1 MGRATWRWSA
11 LFCLRRRPR
20 MRAHARGPP
29 LRPDPESGDLL
40 PLTGVALYDE
50 SRTREAAAAALSG
63 SGKSASRSWDR
74 WSTSPSPAWPP
85 PSSPPSGRGVDLW
98 KWPLLQAAQLAP
110 KSVVWANLYLALLN
124 LMPAYP
130 LDGGR
135 ILRAFFSRTLDL
147 SSATRRAVSISTA
160 IAMVLIFAGL
170 FSDNW
175 LTMVGVIVFSAAQLE
190 ERALVFQSVLDNVRL
205 EEVMLTDF
213 ATLSPA
219 DTLEDALEKAVHS
232 LQDDFPVVRGSDM
245 VGVISKQRILDA
257 LRAEGNG
264 YVQAVMNKIF
274 EVSVRQD
281 SLGSAFRK
289 LTARNSSI
297 IPVVEDQRLIGI
309 VTLQNLMHSMALLAE
324 SRKLR
329 RDEARILGIKS
340 RASRSIAEGSAL
352 SLRCRSLPNLRSLFD
367 GSDGLPSGRHGSE
380 QPHGFRLLHR
390 RNLLQ
395 PRQHCIRNLPV
406 DVDHGDCLARLPLDI
421 LLGRSPSRARNLQC

>member
-1 MGRATWRWSA
+1 MRSWSIPVGRLFGVDVRIHLTFFVLPLFIFWTEYAAHQGSA
-11 LFCLRRRPR
+11 NGPRDLALVGIILACVAAHECGHMLAARRVGLIPK
-20 MRAHARGPP
+20 AVI
-29 LRPDPESGDLL
+29 LL

-50 SRTREAAAAALSG
+50 SRTEKAALTGLTWKRDIRLALIGPLVSLALACLAAAAVTA
-63 SGKSASRSWDR
+63 
-74 WSTSPSPAWPP
+74 
-85 PSSPPSGRGVDLW
+85 SGRGVELW
-98 KWPLLQAAQLAP
+98 KWPFLQAANLP
-110 KSVVWANLYLALLN
+110 RSLVWANLYLAILN

-135 ILRAFFSRTLDL
+135 VLRALLSRTLEA
-147 SSATRRAVSISTA
+147 STATRRAVSISNA
-160 IAMVLIFAGL
+160 IAMVLMLAGL
-170 FSDNW
+170 FSDSW

-274 EVSVRQD
+274 EVSLRQD
-281 SLGSAFRK
+281 SLSSAFRK

-329 RDEARILGIKS
+329 RDEAES
-340 RASRSIAEGSAL
+340 
-352 SLRCRSLPNLRSLFD
+352 
-367 GSDGLPSGRHGSE
+367 
-380 QPHGFRLLHR
+380 
-390 RNLLQ
+390 
-395 PRQHCIRNLPV
+395 
-406 DVDHGDCLARLPLDI
+406 
-421 LLGRSPSRARNLQC
+421 

>member
-1 MGRATWRWSA
+1 MRSWSIPVGRLFGVDVRIHLTFLILPMFIFWTDYALRKDNATGPRDLA
-11 LFCLRRRPR
+11 IVGILLACVAAHECGHMLAARRVGLIPK
-20 MRAHARGPP
+20 AVI
-29 LRPDPESGDLL
+29 LL
-40 PLTGVALYDE
+40 PLTGVVLYDE
-50 SRTREAAAAALSG
+50 SHVE
-63 SGKSASRSWDR
+63 K
-74 WSTSPSPAWPP
+74 PQSPALLWQREVRLALIGPLL
-85 PSSPPSGRGVDLW
+85 SLALALLAAGVVTASGHGGDLW
-98 KWPLLQAAQLAP
+98 KWPFLQARNLP
-110 KSVVWANLYLALLN
+110 KSLVWANLWLAILN

-147 SSATRRAVSISTA
+147 SAATRRAVSISNA
-160 IAMVLIFAGL
+160 IAMVLMIAGP
-170 FSDNW
+170 FSDPW

-232 LQDDFPVVRGSDM
+232 LQDDFPVVRGMDM

-274 EVSVRQD
+274 EVSLRQE

-289 LTARNSSI
+289 LTSRNSSI
-297 IPVVEDQRLIGI
+297 IPIVEDQRLIGI

-324 SRKLR
+324 TRKLR
-329 RDEARILGIKS
+329 RE
-340 RASRSIAEGSAL
+340 E
-352 SLRCRSLPNLRSLFD
+352 
-367 GSDGLPSGRHGSE
+367 SE
-380 QPHGFRLLHR
+380 
-390 RNLLQ
+390 
-395 PRQHCIRNLPV
+395 
-406 DVDHGDCLARLPLDI
+406 
-421 LLGRSPSRARNLQC
+421 S

>member
-1 MGRATWRWSA
+1 MRSWSIPVGRLFGVDVRLHLTFIILPMFIFFMEYAAHQRTPNGPRDLA
-11 LFCLRRRPR
+11 LVGIILACVGAHEFGHMFAARRFGLIPK
-20 MRAHARGPP
+20 AVI
-29 LRPDPESGDLL
+29 LL
-40 PLTGVALYDE
+40 PLTGVTIYEEPRVEKSIEKPQPAGFLWKREIRLALIGPLVNLALGCL
-50 SRTREAAAAALSG
+50 AAAAIMA
-63 SGKSASRSWDR
+63 
-74 WSTSPSPAWPP
+74 
-85 PSSPPSGRGVDLW
+85 SGRGIELW
-98 KWPLLQAAQLAP
+98 KWPLLQAANLP
-110 KSVVWANLYLALLN
+110 KSLVSANLYLAVLN

-135 ILRAFFSRTLDL
+135 ILRAFFSRSLDP
-147 SSATRRAVSISTA
+147 SSATRRAVSISNA
-160 IAMVLIFAGL
+160 IAMVLMLAGM
-170 FSDNW
+170 FSDYW
-175 LTMVGVIVFSAAQLE
+175 LTLVGVIVFSAAQLE
-190 ERALVFQSVLDNVRL
+190 ERALVFQSVLDHVRL

-274 EVSVRQD
+274 EISVRND

-329 RDEARILGIKS
+329 RDEAES
-340 RASRSIAEGSAL
+340 
-352 SLRCRSLPNLRSLFD
+352 
-367 GSDGLPSGRHGSE
+367 
-380 QPHGFRLLHR
+380 
-390 RNLLQ
+390 
-395 PRQHCIRNLPV
+395 
-406 DVDHGDCLARLPLDI
+406 
-421 LLGRSPSRARNLQC
+421 

>member
-1 MGRATWRWSA
+1 MRSWSIPIGRLFGVDVRIHLTFFILPMFIFWTDYLAHKDNATGPRDLAIVGIILACVAAHECGHMLAARRMGLVPKAVI
-11 LFCLRRRPR
+11 
-20 MRAHARGPP
+20 
-29 LRPDPESGDLL
+29 LL

-50 SRTREAAAAALSG
+50 PRTEKPQPAAPLWVREIRLALVGPLVSLALAGLAASVVIA
-63 SGKSASRSWDR
+63 
-74 WSTSPSPAWPP
+74 
-85 PSSPPSGRGVDLW
+85 SGRGIELG
-98 KWPLLQAAQLAP
+98 KWPFLQATNLP
-110 KSVVWANLYLALLN
+110 KSVVWANLYLAAFN

-135 ILRAFFSRTLDL
+135 VLRAFLSRTLDA
-147 SSATRRAVSISTA
+147 STATRRAVSISNA
-160 IAMVLIFAGL
+160 IAMVLMLAGL
-170 FSDNW
+170 FSDSW

-264 YVQAVMNKIF
+264 YVQAVMNKLF
-274 EVSVRQD
+274 EVSLRQD
-281 SLGSAFRK
+281 TLGSAFRK

-324 SRKLR
+324 SRKLQR
-329 RDEARILGIKS
+329 E
-340 RASRSIAEGSAL
+340 E
-352 SLRCRSLPNLRSLFD
+352 
-367 GSDGLPSGRHGSE
+367 SE
-380 QPHGFRLLHR
+380 
-390 RNLLQ
+390 
-395 PRQHCIRNLPV
+395 
-406 DVDHGDCLARLPLDI
+406 
-421 LLGRSPSRARNLQC
+421 S

>member
-1 MGRATWRWSA
+1 MRSWSIPVGRLFGVDVRIHLTFFILPMFIFWTDYALRQGNATGPRDLA
-11 LFCLRRRPR
+11 IVGIILACVAAHECGHMLAARRIGLTPK
-20 MRAHARGPP
+20 AVI
-29 LRPDPESGDLL
+29 LL
-40 PLTGVALYDE
+40 PLTGVALYE
-50 SRTREAAAAALSG
+50 EPRTEKPQPPALLWKREIRLALVGPLVSLILACLT
-63 SGKSASRSWDR
+63 ASVV
-74 WSTSPSPAWPP
+74 TA
-85 PSSPPSGRGVDLW
+85 SGRGIDLW
-98 KWPLLQAAQLAP
+98 KWPFLQATNLP
-110 KSVVWANLYLALLN
+110 KSLVWANLYLAVLN

-135 ILRAFFSRTLDL
+135 ILRALFSRTLDP
-147 SSATRRAVSISTA
+147 SAATRRAVSISNA
-160 IAMVLIFAGL
+160 IAMVLMIAGL
-170 FSDNW
+170 FSDSW

-232 LQDDFPVVRGSDM
+232 LQDDFPVVRGMDM

-274 EVSVRQD
+274 EGSLRQD

-324 SRKLR
+324 SRKLQ
-329 RDEARILGIKS
+329 RDEAES
-340 RASRSIAEGSAL
+340 
-352 SLRCRSLPNLRSLFD
+352 
-367 GSDGLPSGRHGSE
+367 
-380 QPHGFRLLHR
+380 
-390 RNLLQ
+390 
-395 PRQHCIRNLPV
+395 
-406 DVDHGDCLARLPLDI
+406 
-421 LLGRSPSRARNLQC
+421 

>member
-1 MGRATWRWSA
+1 MFIFWTDYAVNKDNANGPRDLA
-11 LFCLRRRPR
+11 LVGILLACVAAHEAAHMLAARRVGLIPK
-20 MRAHARGPP
+20 AVI
-29 LRPDPESGDLL
+29 LL

-50 SRTREAAAAALSG
+50 SRAEKPQPTAVLWQREIRLALIG
-63 SGKSASRSWDR
+63 PLASFALACLATAVVTGTGHGGDI
-74 WSTSPSPAWPP
+74 
-85 PSSPPSGRGVDLW
+85 W
-98 KWPLLQAAQLAP
+98 KWPFLQARNLP
-110 KSVVWANLYLALLN
+110 KSLVWANLWLAILN

-147 SSATRRAVSISTA
+147 SAATRRAVSISNA
-160 IAMVLIFAGL
+160 IAMVLMIAGL
-170 FSDNW
+170 FSNNW

-245 VGVISKQRILDA
+245 VGVISRQRILDA

-274 EVSVRQD
+274 EVSLRQD

-324 SRKLR
+324 TRKLQ
-329 RDEARILGIKS
+329 RDE
-340 RASRSIAEGSAL
+340 
-352 SLRCRSLPNLRSLFD
+352 
-367 GSDGLPSGRHGSE
+367 SE
-380 QPHGFRLLHR
+380 
-390 RNLLQ
+390 
-395 PRQHCIRNLPV
+395 
-406 DVDHGDCLARLPLDI
+406 
-421 LLGRSPSRARNLQC
+421 S

>member
-1 MGRATWRWSA
+1 MRSWSIPIGRLFGVEVRIHLTFLVLPIFIFGTEYAAKGSA
-11 LFCLRRRPR
+11 NGPRDMALVGMILACVVAHECGHMFAARRIGLIPK
-20 MRAHARGPP
+20 AVI
-29 LRPDPESGDLL
+29 LL

-50 SRTREAAAAALSG
+50 SRVEKAKPAGEVWKRDIRLALMGPLVSLALAGLSAAVVTA
-63 SGKSASRSWDR
+63 
-74 WSTSPSPAWPP
+74 
-85 PSSPPSGRGVDLW
+85 SGRGGDLW
-98 KWPLLQAAQLAP
+98 QWPFLQVAKLP
-110 KSVVWANLYLALLN
+110 KSLVWANLYLAIFN

-135 ILRAFFSRTLDL
+135 ILRAFFSRTLDA
-147 SSATRRAVSISTA
+147 STSTRRAVSISNA
-160 IAMVLIFAGL
+160 IAMVLMLAGL
-170 FSDNW
+170 FSDSW

-274 EVSVRQD
+274 EVSLRQD
-281 SLGSAFRK
+281 SLSSAFRK

-329 RDEARILGIKS
+329 RDEA
-340 RASRSIAEGSAL
+340 GS
-352 SLRCRSLPNLRSLFD
+352 
-367 GSDGLPSGRHGSE
+367 
-380 QPHGFRLLHR
+380 
-390 RNLLQ
+390 
-395 PRQHCIRNLPV
+395 
-406 DVDHGDCLARLPLDI
+406 
-421 LLGRSPSRARNLQC
+421 

>member
-1 MGRATWRWSA
+1 MRSWSIPVGRVFGVDVRIHLTFFILPLFIFWTEYAAKGSA
-11 LFCLRRRPR
+11 NGPRDLALVGIILASVLAHECGHMVAARRVGLIPK
-20 MRAHARGPP
+20 AVI
-29 LRPDPESGDLL
+29 LL

-50 SRTREAAAAALSG
+50 SRVEKLQPASPIWKRDIRLALIGPLLSLALAFLAAVVVTA
-63 SGKSASRSWDR
+63 
-74 WSTSPSPAWPP
+74 T
-85 PSSPPSGRGVDLW
+85 GRGTELW
-98 KWPLLQAAQLAP
+98 QWPFLQAAKLP
-110 KSVVWANLYLALLN
+110 KSLVWANLYLAIFN

-135 ILRAFFSRTLDL
+135 ILRAFLSRTLDA
-147 SSATRRAVSISTA
+147 SSATRRAVSISNA
-160 IAMVLIFAGL
+160 IAMVLMLAGL
-170 FSDNW
+170 FSDSW

-274 EVSVRQD
+274 EVSLRQD

-329 RDEARILGIKS
+329 RDEAES
-340 RASRSIAEGSAL
+340 
-352 SLRCRSLPNLRSLFD
+352 
-367 GSDGLPSGRHGSE
+367 
-380 QPHGFRLLHR
+380 
-390 RNLLQ
+390 
-395 PRQHCIRNLPV
+395 
-406 DVDHGDCLARLPLDI
+406 
-421 LLGRSPSRARNLQC
+421 